1 MPTININ
8 LTAEMVEFVEAQIA
22 SGDYVSASEV
32 VRDALRVLRHDR
44 QSERQKLA
52 VLKDEIACGLQ
63 DAQAGR
69 FSSRLVTKI
78 AYSVLDEDG
87 N

>member
-44 QSERQKLA
+44 QSERQNSP
-52 VLKDEIACGLQ
+52 C
-63 DAQAGR
+63 
-69 FSSRLVTKI
+69 
-78 AYSVLDEDG
+78 
-87 N
+87 